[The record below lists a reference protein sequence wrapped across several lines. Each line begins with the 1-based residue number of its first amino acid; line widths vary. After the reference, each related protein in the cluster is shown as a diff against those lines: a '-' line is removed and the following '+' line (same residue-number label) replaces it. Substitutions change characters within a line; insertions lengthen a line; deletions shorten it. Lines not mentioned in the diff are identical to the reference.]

1 MLSSL
6 KSQQY
11 KTRVAQKTRQVIA
24 FQIREEW
31 FALPIGAVHKVVP
44 MSNTYGDPLGSGMSI
59 MVFQGQELGV
69 LDVERKIFGKPL
81 PQENLLLAPSLTA
94 DTDTDTSFS
103 LLPQTET
110 PKIQTP
116 EYLIILQNTQGNI
129 VGLPIDSSPLVRRF
143 PDSSFAP
150 LPNGFVSQTNIQCVH
165 LLIIRA
171 DYQPPLF
178 VLNPDQLV

>member
-6 KSQQY
+6 KYQQF

-24 FQIREEW
+24 FQIRQEW

-59 MVFQGQELGV
+59 MVYQGQELGV
-69 LDVERKIFGKPL
+69 LDVERKIFGKSL
-81 PQENLLLAPSLTA
+81 PQETLLLAPSLTV
-94 DTDTDTSFS
+94 DTDTNFS
-103 LLPQTET
+103 LPSQTEA

-150 LPNGFVSQTNIQCVH
+150 LPNGFVSQTNIKCVH